1 MVQKRGRKK
10 KSQKG
15 GFLPA
20 GVVAAATTAHTL
32 AQKYKPISAIDDFL
46 TSRNLKSDGKSTL
59 GKIVNAGLS
68 FGRNVLGYGQNGGAQ
83 LSRPDGSQVWMS
95 PQTGLNQINS
105 GSGKKRGRMIKY

>member
-10 KSQKG
+10 KSQNG
-15 GFLPA
+15 GFIAPLVA
-20 GVVAAATTAHTL
+20 GVTAAHQIAT
-32 AQKYKPISAIDDFL
+32 KYKPVSMLDEVL
-46 TSRNLKSDGKSTL
+46 QKTGLKSDGKSTI
-59 GKIVNAGLS
+59 GKIVNKAIDIGKS
-68 FGRNVLGYGQNGGAQ
+68 LGYGQNGGAQ